1 MHHTRYSRGLK
12 QAAAALALLAAA
24 SCSKPEPAA
33 DASLKGLPMWV
44 IKDAD
49 STIYLT
55 GTVHMLPP
63 DLDWKSAKLETA
75 LKDADEL
82 WLELPMK
89 SDQVEMM
96 RDVGPI
102 MMRRMFSFNRPLS
115 SLLTD
120 EEEQQLAAAAERAK
134 LPPQTV
140 KGFENMKPWAVTM
153 MLGMGPLV
161 ASGYDPAEG
170 VDLNL
175 LKMAEDQ
182 GDTVKGLETFEQQ
195 MDLLAGGTEE
205 EQLAGLRAA
214 LAAPP
219 AAMEELQKQSEAAYE
234 AWAKGDPK
242 PIEELMTSMAA
253 GGPGMEGMSIEA
265 MLYNRN
271 EDWAGQIEK
280 LLAGEGVSFI
290 AVGAGHLVGPK
301 NVQERLKLRGIEA
314 ERY

>member
-1 MHHTRYSRGLK
+1 MQIFPRLK
-12 QAAAALALLAAA
+12 FVAAAALLAAA
-24 SCSKPEPAA
+24 CSPAA
-33 DASLKGLPMWV
+33 ERADTGGLPMWV

-63 DLDWKSAKLETA
+63 DLEWKSAKLETA

-89 SDQVEMM
+89 SDPVEMM

-102 MMRRMFSFNRPLS
+102 MMKRMFSFNRPLS

-120 EEEQQLAAAAERAK
+120 EEEQQLAAAVERAK
-134 LPPQTV
+134 IPPQTAQ
-140 KGFENMKPWAVTM
+140 GFENMKPWAVTM

-161 ASGYDPAEG
+161 ANGYDPEAG
-170 VDLNL
+170 VDLTL
-175 LKMAEDQ
+175 TKMAEDQ
-182 GDTVKGLETFEQQ
+182 KDEIKGFETFQQQ
-195 MDLLAGGTEE
+195 MDLLSGGAEE

-214 LAAPP
+214 LSAPP
-219 AAMEELQKQSEAAYE
+219 EAMDELQKQSEAAFE

-242 PIEELMTSMAA
+242 PVEDLMASMAA
-253 GGPGMEGMSIEA
+253 GGPGMEGMSIETI
-265 MLYNRN
+265 LYNRN

-301 NVQERLKLRGIEA
+301 SVQERLKLRGITA

>member
-1 MHHTRYSRGLK
+1 
-12 QAAAALALLAAA
+12 
-24 SCSKPEPAA
+24 
-33 DASLKGLPMWV
+33 MWV

-63 DLDWKSAKLETA
+63 DVEWKSAKLETA

-89 SDQVEMM
+89 SDPVEMM

-102 MMRRMFSFNRPLS
+102 MMKRMFSFNRPLS

-120 EEEQQLAAAAERAK
+120 EEEKQLAEAAERAK
-134 LPPQTV
+134 IPPQTV

-153 MLGMGPLV
+153 MLGMGPLI
-161 ASGYDPAEG
+161 ASGYDPAAG

-175 LKMAEDQ
+175 LKIAEEQ
-182 GDTVKGLETFEQQ
+182 GDAVKGFETFEQQ

-219 AAMEELQKQSEAAYE
+219 AVMEELQKQSEAAFE

-242 PIEELMTSMAA
+242 PIEALMAAMAA

-280 LLAGEGVSFI
+280 LLAGDGVSFI

-301 NVQERLKLRGIEA
+301 SVQERLKLRGIEA
-314 ERY
+314 KPY